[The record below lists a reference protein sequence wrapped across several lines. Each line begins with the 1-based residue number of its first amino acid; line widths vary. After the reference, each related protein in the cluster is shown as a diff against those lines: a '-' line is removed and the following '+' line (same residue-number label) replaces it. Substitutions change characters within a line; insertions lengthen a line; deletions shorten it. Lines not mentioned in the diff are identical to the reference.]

1 MKLRNLTPHKICL
14 YRVQDTVLGTDD
26 NNYYLNTPGT
36 RPFCILPS
44 EGHARAGQGEDM
56 VSTIDIQGTPV
67 PVFAK
72 TYGAPVGLPAP
83 ECGTLLIVSTL
94 TAQAAKRAGR
104 ITEDLLVPAH
114 PVRDRE
120 GRIIGCAGF
129 ARI

>member
-14 YRVQDTVLGTDD
+14 YRVQDTVRGTDD

-36 RPFCILPS
+36 RPFCVLSS

-83 ECGTLLIVSTL
+83 EYGTLLIVSTL

-104 ITEDLLVPAH
+104 ITTDLLVPAH
-114 PVRDRE
+114 PVRDKE
-120 GRIIGCAGF
+120 GKIIGCAGF
-129 ARI
+129 ARM

>member
-14 YRVQDTVLGTDD
+14 YRVQDTVRGTYD
-26 NNYYLNTPGT
+26 NQYHPNTGA
-36 RPFCILPS
+36 RPFCVLPS

-67 PVFAK
+67 PVWGK

-83 ECGTLLIVSTL
+83 EAGTLLIVSTL

-104 ITEDLLVPAH
+104 ITTDLLVPAH
-114 PVRDRE
+114 PVRNAD
-120 GRIIGCAGF
+120 GAIIGCQGF
-129 ARI
+129 ARV

>member
-26 NNYYLNTPGT
+26 NQYHPNTGA
-36 RPFCILPS
+36 RPFFTLPS

-67 PVFAK
+67 PVWAK
-72 TYGAPVGLPAP
+72 TYGEPIGLPDP
-83 ECGTLLIVSTL
+83 EPGTLLIVSTL

-104 ITEDLLVPAH
+104 TTEDLLVPAH
-114 PVRDRE
+114 PVRDKE
-120 GRIIGCAGF
+120 GRIVGCQGF

>member
-14 YRVQDTVLGTDD
+14 YRVQDTVLGTYD
-26 NNYYLNTPGT
+26 NQYHPNTGA
-36 RPFCILPS
+36 RPFRVLPS

-56 VSTIDIQGTPV
+56 KGTITVGREMV
-67 PVFAK
+67 PVFVK
-72 TYGAPVGLPAP
+72 TYGEPIGLPAP
-83 ECGTLLIVSTL
+83 EDGTLLIVSTL

-104 ITEDLLVPAH
+104 DTSDLLVPAH
-114 PVRDRE
+114 PVRDKE

>member
-26 NNYYLNTPGT
+26 NQYHPNTGA
-36 RPFCILPS
+36 RPFCVLSS

-56 VSTIDIQGTPV
+56 VSTIDIQGVTV
-67 PVFAK
+67 PVYAK

-83 ECGTLLIVSTL
+83 EHGTLLIVSTL

-114 PVRDRE
+114 LVRDKE
-120 GRIIGCAGF
+120 GRILGCQGF

>member
-26 NNYYLNTPGT
+26 NQYHPNTGA
-36 RPFCILPS
+36 RPFCTLPS

-56 VSTIDIQGTPV
+56 KGTITVGREAV
-67 PVFAK
+67 PVFVK
-72 TYGAPVGLPAP
+72 TYGEPIGLPDP
-83 ECGTLLIVSTL
+83 EDGTLLIVSTL

-104 ITEDLLVPAH
+104 DTSDLLVPAH
-114 PVRDRE
+114 PVRDKD
-120 GRIIGCAGF
+120 GAIIGCAGF

>member
-26 NNYYLNTPGT
+26 NQYHPNTGA
-36 RPFCILPS
+36 RPFCVLSS

-56 VSTIDIQGTPV
+56 VSTIDIQGVTV

-104 ITEDLLVPAH
+104 DTSNLLVPAH
-114 PVRDRE
+114 LVRDKE
-120 GRIIGCAGF
+120 GRILGCQGF

>member
-26 NNYYLNTPGT
+26 NQYPNTGA

-83 ECGTLLIVSTL
+83 EYGTLLIVSTL

-104 ITEDLLVPAH
+104 ITTDLLVPAH
-114 PVRDRE
+114 PVRDKE
-120 GRIIGCAGF
+120 GRILGCSGF
-129 ARI
+129 ARM

>member
-26 NNYYLNTPGT
+26 NQYHPNTGAL
-36 RPFCILPS
+36 PFLTLPS

-56 VSTIDIQGTPV
+56 VSTIDIQGVTV
-67 PVFAK
+67 PVYAK

-83 ECGTLLIVSTL
+83 EHGTLLIVSTL

-114 PVRDRE
+114 PVRDKE
-120 GRIIGCAGF
+120 GRIIGCQGF
-129 ARI
+129 ARV